1 MRKKSKKAISSILV
15 LFVLFQ
21 IVCPVSSYA
30 IENGG
35 QETQETTNESLVM
48 DENTGKDE
56 DNSAQ
61 DSSKD
66 EENIVVMA
74 AHQSEDYKY
83 LSDLDYITEN
93 NWSYAGWGEIK
104 KDKNIENGQI
114 SLLVDGT
121 RVYFSKGMGAHAS
134 SQLTYDVSGFSGTYT
149 RFVSKMGVDA
159 SKNGLGEVWFR
170 ISASKDGT
178 NWDELYKSNPVT
190 SKDNALDVD
199 LNIKDY
205 KYLRLYADKNGS
217 NAVDHAVYADSRIVK
232 ENYDLSS
239 ELFDDIKKVSY
250 YDEILS
256 KNTVE
261 ENYNNHFDTVLK
273 REFVNRMGY
282 WNLQNS
288 IKDDDTGEAKEA
300 IKWIFNDQENLQ
312 LFIETGNV
320 GDSLKCV
327 SLLKEL
333 YSKHKDD
340 LNDQTQ
346 GDVYKKMMIALAI
359 AYSTDRNGSPLSFN
373 MQPNSYDA
381 LKRYEI
387 IKNLYDSG
395 LFARKD
401 EFSTYNMELIRMVMN
416 DSISNDEIDW
426 LRHYSQSRHGTDLNK
441 ALNPYNYMHYVSP
454 NYAQDKLYDANN
466 KETYDTKYQ
475 LSKYNIPYGLNSDG
489 TKTSRTWM
497 VMEAGGICWNISRL
511 GQNLNRVYGIP
522 TVGIYQPAHESY
534 FTYSQNSDGKG
545 IWSIGNNIFGW
556 GQSSSKWYGG
566 NGTRLLLNWNNKSF
580 TRPHMGLKVD
590 LGNGVKSDV
599 GNNGGY
605 QLLGQ
610 AALNNYEAY
619 QKSLYYNL
627 IANSYES
634 GTQKEEV
641 YNKALEVLD
650 INLDSFEAILNLYKQ
665 KGDKVTSANWLE
677 FAKSDFNIYILS
689 NGYDRF
695 IKSD

>member
-1 MRKKSKKAISSILV
+1 MS
-15 LFVLFQ
+15 
-21 IVCPVSSYA
+21 VSSYA

-239 ELFDDIKKVSY
+239 ELFDDIKRYLTMMK
-250 YDEILS
+250 
-256 KNTVE
+256 
-261 ENYNNHFDTVLK
+261 FFLK
-273 REFVNRMGY
+273 I
-282 WNLQNS
+282 Q
-288 IKDDDTGEAKEA
+288 
-300 IKWIFNDQENLQ
+300 
-312 LFIETGNV
+312 
-320 GDSLKCV
+320 
-327 SLLKEL
+327 
-333 YSKHKDD
+333 
-340 LNDQTQ
+340 
-346 GDVYKKMMIALAI
+346 
-359 AYSTDRNGSPLSFN
+359 
-373 MQPNSYDA
+373 
-381 LKRYEI
+381 
-387 IKNLYDSG
+387 
-395 LFARKD
+395 
-401 EFSTYNMELIRMVMN
+401 
-416 DSISNDEIDW
+416 
-426 LRHYSQSRHGTDLNK
+426 
-441 ALNPYNYMHYVSP
+441 
-454 NYAQDKLYDANN
+454 
-466 KETYDTKYQ
+466 
-475 LSKYNIPYGLNSDG
+475 
-489 TKTSRTWM
+489 
-497 VMEAGGICWNISRL
+497 
-511 GQNLNRVYGIP
+511 
-522 TVGIYQPAHESY
+522 
-534 FTYSQNSDGKG
+534 
-545 IWSIGNNIFGW
+545 
-556 GQSSSKWYGG
+556 
-566 NGTRLLLNWNNKSF
+566 
-580 TRPHMGLKVD
+580 
-590 LGNGVKSDV
+590 
-599 GNNGGY
+599 
-605 QLLGQ
+605 
-610 AALNNYEAY
+610 
-619 QKSLYYNL
+619 
-627 IANSYES
+627 
-634 GTQKEEV
+634 
-641 YNKALEVLD
+641 
-650 INLDSFEAILNLYKQ
+650 
-665 KGDKVTSANWLE
+665 
-677 FAKSDFNIYILS
+677 
-689 NGYDRF
+689 
-695 IKSD
+695 